1 MTSQIESRI
10 VLAGVQEE
18 EARMF
23 AFAYNAAR
31 EKSEEYPGVWRLF
44 QAWGGTPSGHKTKLF
59 YVHGDADPLRENYC
73 PMPTDAVE
81 LASFRDGHEL
91 FTAEHAQIVADEFR
105 EGYRCDSPQDI

>member
-23 AFAYNAAR
+23 AFAYDAAR

-73 PMPTDAVE
+73 PMPADAVE
-81 LASFRDGHEL
+81 LASFRDGH
-91 FTAEHAQIVADEFR
+91 AEHAQIVAEEFR
-105 EGYRCDSPQDI
+105 ERGYRYDSPQDI